1 MKSPHVFPI
10 LSTKPQDVK
19 KGGTRTCMTRDHF
32 PVLEEMAM
40 YRVVLNERGIR
51 EPHWHPNAH
60 ELGYCLQGDALVTI
74 FGNDNKRSTFTIS
87 QGEMFTVPSGYLH
100 HIENMGKKPT
110 AFILV
115 FSDEKPKDFGLS
127 ASLGCMTDAVLGNTW
142 GIKGKEFQTMKRA
155 ANNTLICEQSST
167 NAAPP
172 EYSHFSSIY
181 KFNVE
186 GSNPLLSNPGGSV
199 KVARKSTW
207 SQLENL
213 SMYSL
218 RITDKGMREP
228 HWHPATAELG
238 YVNKGKAR
246 MTLLSPNGDVD
257 TYTLKKGDV
266 YFIPKAYP
274 HHIENLGKGEL
285 HILVFFNQH
294 TPGDI
299 GFSAGVR
306 AYSNEVLGAAL
317 HANPSFFHKLPDY
330 YEDLL
335 IVARVNSL

>member
-1 MKSPHVFPI
+1 MKSPHVFPL

-19 KGGTRTCMTRDHF
+19 NGGTRTCITRDQF
-32 PVLEEMAM
+32 PVLEGMAM
-40 YRVVLNERGIR
+40 YRVVLHEKGIR
-51 EPHWHPNAH
+51 EPHWHPNAY

-74 FGNDNKRSTFTIS
+74 FGNESKRSTFGIS
-87 QGEMFTVPSGYLH
+87 RGEMFTVPSGFLH
-100 HIENMGKKPT
+100 HIENIGKGPCT
-110 AFILV
+110 FILV

-127 ASLGCMTDAVLGNTW
+127 ASIGCMTDAVLGNTW
-142 GIKGKEFQTMKRA
+142 GLKSKQFTPMKRS
-155 ANNTLICEQSST
+155 ANTALICETTST
-167 NAAPP
+167 NTAPV
-172 EYSHFSSIY
+172 YSHFSSGY

-186 GSNPLLSNPGGSV
+186 GANPLLSNTGGSV

-207 SQLENL
+207 SKLEDL

-218 RITDKGMREP
+218 RLTNKGMREP
-228 HWHPATAELG
+228 HWHPSTAELG
-238 YVNKGKAR
+238 YVNKGRAR
-246 MTLLSPNGDVD
+246 MKLLSPNGDVD

-285 HILVFFNQH
+285 HILVFFDQH

-306 AYSNEVLGAAL
+306 AYSNEVLGATL
-317 HANPSFFHKLPDY
+317 STNPEFFKKLPDY

-335 IVARVNSL
+335 IVSCVNSST